1 MWDTLTAGET
11 TWMST
16 YCTLR
21 ESDDALEQPQRRA
34 RGAPVVGL
42 SLRLVVAADHPV
54 CKRTRHALVATHTV
68 VLICY
73 FKCTHAAVQ
82 LDVMNVYIALN
93 LRRTFQHQCSRQDS
107 KSWWGKSKLA
117 SCPYSTDLVLHQ
129 YRLEFTTFHAQ
140 NRAKYR
146 QWHVSVY
153 RLCML
158 FATTAHLPAG
168 SFPSK
173 MYDDTILSHS
183 SFALSCST
191 STKSNLGQQKIVNW
205 IILYMQGHL
214 HVCTCNIYINTTGYT
229 EQGTSE
235 GFAKITHY
243 EHHLLSRGLPSAVF
257 TLIDF
262 SGS

>member
-1 MWDTLTAGET
+1 
-11 TWMST
+11 
-16 YCTLR
+16 
-21 ESDDALEQPQRRA
+21 
-34 RGAPVVGL
+34 
-42 SLRLVVAADHPV
+42 
-54 CKRTRHALVATHTV
+54 
-68 VLICY
+68 
-73 FKCTHAAVQ
+73 
-82 LDVMNVYIALN
+82 MNVYIALN

-173 MYDDTILSHS
+173 IYDDTILSHS

-214 HVCTCNIYINTTGYT
+214 HVCTCNIYVNPIGYT
-229 EQGTSE
+229 EQGPSK
-235 GFAKITHY
+235 GFAKLNHALRTSPAEQRTPERCVHADWFLGIVT
-243 EHHLLSRGLPSAVF
+243 SFRIRCCQQCA
-257 TLIDF
+257 
-262 SGS
+262 SGV